1 MKRSRQMFFFCSF
14 CALDVE
20 TQILTFLF
28 LFLFFFFVNY
38 DAATAVA
45 CTFHF

>member
-20 TQILTFLF
+20 TQILTFSF
-28 LFLFFFFVNY
+28 LFFVNY